1 MNRIR
6 FVRISVVVL
15 FVILILRLFNLQVIR
30 GRKFKELSDK
40 NCIRLLPQSGARGE
54 ILDRNGKPIA
64 DNKLSYDLMLLPQE
78 PALLE
83 QAINGVARV
92 LRSDPQAIKKAF
104 RNNYVTNSVPVLI
117 EKNIGIKDAVALEEL
132 KFDTPGIII
141 QLKPT
146 RYYPY
151 GGLACHILGYL
162 NEIDRWRLTKLA
174 DYGYKT
180 KDIVGFGGIEEAY
193 DYYLRQEEGGVSFEV
208 DHKGRFVRL
217 LGFRPPRNGKDI
229 RLTLDINLQ
238 KIAEDKLS
246 GRKGCVIIM
255 DPYSGEVVA
264 MVSSPGFSPA
274 LFVDNTGGAGI
285 SSLFNNPDAPFVNRA
300 ISGLYPPGSV
310 FKAVVACSGMETGKI
325 TDATGF
331 SCEGSLVIG
340 GKEFACWSRH
350 GMQDLKAAIAHSC
363 NIFFYKTGLL
373 CGSGVIH
380 DYALRFGMNRPTSIE
395 LPYEAGGF
403 VPSPLWRRINK
414 FRNWYDGDTANFSI
428 GQGELLVTPLQIT
441 RMMAV
446 FANGGSLV
454 SPYLVKEVGGRE
466 ISVYRRRQKKI
477 NLKASTIEY
486 VREGLRSAVSEE
498 AGTAHILS
506 DLPVPVAGKTGTA
519 QVTGSRSH
527 AWFAGFFPYEKPK
540 FVICVFLEH
549 GGSGLTSCVLAKRI
563 IQTLAEQG
571 LI

>member
-6 FVRISVVVL
+6 FVRISVVLL
-15 FVILILRLFNLQVIR
+15 FVILILGLFNLQVIR
-30 GRKFKELSDK
+30 GRKFKGLSDK

-54 ILDRNGKPIA
+54 ILDRNGRPIA
-64 DNKLSYDLMLLPQE
+64 GNKLSYDLMLLPQE
-78 PALLE
+78 PVLLE
-83 QAINGVARV
+83 RAINGVARV

-104 RNNYVTNSVPVLI
+104 RNNYVASSVPVLI
-117 EKNIGIKDAVALEEL
+117 AKNIGIKDAIALEEL

-151 GGLACHILGYL
+151 GSLACHILGYL
-162 NEIDRWRLTKLA
+162 GEIDRWRLTKLA
-174 DYGYKT
+174 NYGYKT
-180 KDIVGFGGIEEAY
+180 KDIVGFGGVEEAY

-208 DHKGRFVRL
+208 DHRGRLVRL

-255 DPYSGEVVA
+255 DPYSGEVSA
-264 MVSSPGFSPA
+264 MVSSPGFSPS
-274 LFVDNTGGAGI
+274 LFVDNAGTEI
-285 SSLFNNPDAPFVNRA
+285 SALFNNPDAPFVNRA
-300 ISGLYPPGSV
+300 ISGLYPAGSV
-310 FKAVVACSGMETGKI
+310 FKAVVACAGMETGKV
-325 TDATGF
+325 TDSTAF
-331 SCEGSLVIG
+331 FCEGSLVIG
-340 GKEFACWSRH
+340 GKEFACWGRH
-350 GMQDLKAAIAHSC
+350 GLQDLTAAIAHSC

-373 CGSGVIH
+373 CGAGVIH

-395 LPYEAGGF
+395 IPYEASGF
-403 VPSPLWRRINK
+403 VPSPLRRKINK

-454 SPYLVKEVGGRE
+454 SPYLAKEIGDRD
-466 ISVYRRRQKKI
+466 ISVYRRRPKKI
-477 NLKASTIEY
+477 NIKANTIEHI
-486 VREGLRSAVSEE
+486 RKGLRSAVSDEG
-498 AGTAHILS
+498 GTVHVLS
-506 DLPVPVAGKTGTA
+506 GLSVPVAGKTGTA
-519 QVTGSRSH
+519 QVAGRRSH

-563 IQTLAEQG
+563 IQTMAEQG